1 MDLTFLLKGIIM
13 GFCVSAPVGPI
24 GILCINRTLNK
35 GYVAGL
41 VSGLGA
47 TTADVVFAF
56 IAGLG
61 LNVVSTFL
69 NDYKNWIHF
78 VGLFFLIFIGI
89 KTILKKPSKDE
100 NITNPESKGFW
111 KDYITTFL
119 LTFTNPLT
127 IFFFIAVFAGL
138 GISHLSAMAAIPL
151 LIGVLIGSGS
161 WWTFLCGIT
170 VQLKKKLSCKIL
182 EKIDLLSGI
191 LIIVFSL
198 IIAIDL
204 ILKTM

>member
-1 MDLTFLLKGIIM
+1 MELAFLIKGIVM

-56 IAGLG
+56 VAGLG
-61 LNVVSTFL
+61 LNAVSTFL
-69 NDYKNWIHF
+69 HDYKNWIHF
-78 VGLFFLIFIGI
+78 VGLFFLIYIGI

-100 NITNPESKGFW
+100 NIINPESKGFW
-111 KDYITTFL
+111 KDFLTTFF

-138 GISHLSAMAAIPL
+138 GVSHLSFMDAIPL

-170 VQLKKKLSCKIL
+170 VQLKKKLSCSIL
-182 EKIDLLSGI
+182 GKIDLISGI
-191 LIIVFSL
+191 LIIAFSL

-204 ILKTM
+204 IIRMV